1 MKAQVSTSERFTRA
15 AYWNAAYWI
24 AAALPLFLLMAL
36 LAGLLSIAPA
46 AAGNAGAIVCKGESL
61 LAELAAENPALLQEV
76 RREAAETPNG
86 SGLLWRVE
94 KDGVP
99 SSYLFGTMHMSDP
112 RVATLPSAAQ
122 AAFDE
127 SDRIVIETTDILDQ
141 RAMAAAMFKQPE
153 LTMFTGN
160 QTLGDYLSS
169 DDRKLVESTLSARGV
184 PYASVKKMKPW
195 MLIALV
201 ALPACEV
208 ERKDAG
214 LPVLDVK
221 LAQEAQAADK
231 ELLGLESAVEQLAA
245 MASLPMEMHARGLVE
260 TLALGDRLDDIMET
274 MIALYLDGET
284 GMFWPLIRA
293 AVPEQDTGEAD
304 YAAFDQAMV
313 KARNGVMAERA
324 LPILA
329 RGDAFI
335 AVGALHLPGE
345 EGLIEQLRKAG
356 YTVENA
362 G

>member
-1 MKAQVSTSERFTRA
+1 MKAQVSTSERLTDA
-15 AYWNAAYWI
+15 AFWL
-24 AAALPLFLLMAL
+24 AAALPILLLTAL
-36 LAGLLSIAPA
+36 LAGLLA
-46 AAGNAGAIVCKGESL
+46 ATPVAARDARDIVCTGRSL
-61 LAELAAENPALLQEV
+61 LTELAAENPALLQEV
-76 RREAAETPNG
+76 RQEAAETPNG

-94 KDGVP
+94 KEGAAP
-99 SSYLFGTMHMSDP
+99 SYLFGTMHMSDP
-112 RVATLPSAAQ
+112 RVATLPAAAQ
-122 AAFDE
+122 TAFDRA
-127 SDRIVIETTDILDQ
+127 DRIVIETTDILDQ
-141 RAMAAAMFKQPE
+141 RAMAAAMFKQPD

-160 QTLGDYLSS
+160 QTLADYLTE
-169 DDRKLVESTLSARGV
+169 DDRKLVESALSARGV
-184 PYASVKKMKPW
+184 PFASVKKMKPW

-214 LPVLDVK
+214 MPVLDIK
-221 LAQEAQAADK
+221 LAQEAQADGK

-260 TLALGDRLDDIMET
+260 TLALGDRLDDVMET

-293 AVPEQDTGEAD
+293 AVPEQDAGEAD

-324 LPILA
+324 MPILA
-329 RGDAFI
+329 QGNAFI

-345 EGLIEQLRKAG
+345 EGLIEKLRKAG
-356 YTVENA
+356 YIVENA